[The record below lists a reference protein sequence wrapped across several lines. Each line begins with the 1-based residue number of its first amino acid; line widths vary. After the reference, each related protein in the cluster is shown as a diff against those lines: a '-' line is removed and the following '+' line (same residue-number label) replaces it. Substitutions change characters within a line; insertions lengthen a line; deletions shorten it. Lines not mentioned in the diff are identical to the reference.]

1 MDGAVRIEVQVIM
14 VLWRLLLLVG
24 VVRPTMMVMGTT
36 TAKMAAR
43 LMIE

>member
-14 VLWRLLLLVG
+14 VLWR
-24 VVRPTMMVMGTT
+24 VVRPTMMVMGTTVTT